1 MKYLL
6 SQDELDELKAEH
18 EPVSD
23 MEKYDGVIKL
33 IMSANYK
40 VLEMNVHSDFKEVL
54 KLVIETDKL
63 PRDLLNYI
71 KASMR

>member
-6 SQDELDELKAEH
+6 SQEELDELKAEH

-23 MEKYDGVIKL
+23 KEKYEEVFRL
-33 IMSANYK
+33 IMAA
-40 VLEMNVHSDFKEVL
+40 DFMTIEVDQSSGFNELL
-54 KLVIETDKL
+54 KLVIKTNKL

-71 KASMR
+71 KESRR

>member
-6 SQDELDELKAEH
+6 SQEELDELKAEH

-23 MEKYDGVIKL
+23 QEKYNEVIKL
-33 IMSANYK
+33 IISA
-40 VLEMNVHSDFKEVL
+40 DFMTIEVDPSSGFNELL
-54 KLVIETDKL
+54 KLVIKTDKL